1 MKDKKYLDDVGTQAL
16 IDELKSRLEEKQ
28 NIMTSDEIDK
38 KAAETMAKMLV
49 NSPINFSQLK
59 SVVDEMNEKYGE
71 EVAMFW
77 AETSLG
83 LLPELNIV
91 CLTQEEYDAL
101 DDNKSLKS
109 TKLLT
114 RNQN

>member
-28 NIMTSDEIDK
+28 NIITSDEIDK

-49 NSPINFSQLK
+49 NSSINFSELK
-59 SVVDEMNEKYGE
+59 GVVDEINEEFGTE
-71 EVAMFW
+71 TAMFW
-77 AETSLG
+77 AKTSLG

-101 DDNKSLKS
+101 DDDKKPE
-109 TKLLT
+109 KYEIIE
-114 RNQN
+114 